1 MIDKLT
7 ALLENFDLA
16 AFIPEVET
24 FLGKLELFARLAVMA
39 GPLVMLG
46 MGLWFFLAPPK
57 EANHKAGYR
66 TFFGMGS
73 VEAWLFTQKLAGML
87 WSGLGLLLTVIMA
100 LICNGYR
107 GMEAMDMMSS
117 VTACVVWELVLV
129 LLSTVAIEVLVFL
142 SFDKDGKR
150 RKK

>member
-1 MIDKLT
+1 MIEKLT

-16 AFIPEVET
+16 AFIPEVST
-24 FLGKLELFARLAVMA
+24 FLGKLELVARLAVMA
-39 GPLVMLG
+39 GPLVLLG
-46 MGLWFFLAPPK
+46 MGLWFYLAPPK

-87 WSGLGLLLTVIMA
+87 WSGLGLVLTVVMA
-100 LICNGYR
+100 LICNGFR
-107 GMEAMDMMSS
+107 GMEALDMISA
-117 VTACVVWELVLV
+117 VTGCVVWELVLV

-142 SFDKDGKR
+142 SYDKDGHRKR
-150 RKK
+150 

>member
-24 FLGKLELFARLAVMA
+24 FLGKLELFARLAVMV

-46 MGLWFFLAPPK
+46 MGLWFYLAPPK

-73 VEAWLFTQKLAGML
+73 VEAWLFTQKLAGTL
-87 WSGLGLLLTVIMA
+87 WSVLGLLLTVIMA
-100 LICNGYR
+100 LICNGFR
-107 GMEAMDMMSS
+107 GMEAMDMMGS

-129 LLSTVAIEVLVFL
+129 LLSTVAIEALVFL
-142 SFDKDGKR
+142 SFDKDGNR
-150 RKK
+150 RKN